1 MGFVTVNVFEW
12 GQVWMVAEPEDVT
25 QAKINA
31 GDRTI
36 CYTRPCV
43 VLTPADQMFGGP
55 LITVVPI
62 TSKIGVVKEHDIV
75 FRNHD
80 LVQNKIMVNQLTTK
94 DSAMFIRYMFTLP
107 EDIMRAIEEQVALIT
122 GLNMTLSSTPESSE
136 LDSQKI
142 SELEKE
148 LAKAK
153 ECIRL
158 LQKELDGKTAEVD
171 TKKRQ
176 QIHDTKKKS
185 SRTPKNKWS
194 EEQAIEFLYD
204 SGRLTTAELMKKYAL
219 KTKGSVHSTRY
230 LLKKKYG
237 ECASC

>member
-1 MGFVTVNVFEW
+1 MGFGTVNVFER
-12 GQVWMVAEPEDVT
+12 GQVWMVAEPDDVT

-94 DSAMFIRYMFTLP
+94 DSDMFIRYMFTLP

-136 LDSQKI
+136 LDSQKV

-148 LAKAK
+148 LEKAK

-158 LQKELDGKTAEVD
+158 LHIELDEKTLDVD
-171 TKKRQ
+171 SKK
-176 QIHDTKKKS
+176 DSVVTTKKKS

>member
-1 MGFVTVNVFEW
+1 MGFGSVNVFER

-25 QAKINA
+25 QAKINS

-43 VLTPADQMFGGP
+43 VLTPSDQIMGGP

-80 LVQNKIMVNQLTTK
+80 HEQNKIMVNQLTTR
-94 DSAMFIRYMFTLP
+94 DSDMFIRYMFTMP
-107 EDIMRAIEEQVALIT
+107 DDIMRAIEEQVALIT
-122 GLNMTLSSTPESSE
+122 GLSLSTESSE

-148 LAKAK
+148 LARAK
-153 ECIRL
+153 ECIKL
-158 LQKELDGKTAEVD
+158 LRKELVKTKTEADSAVSD
-171 TKKRQ
+171 LTA
-176 QIHDTKKKS
+176 KKS
-185 SRTPKNKWS
+185 SRTRTPKKKWS
-194 EEQAIEFLYD
+194 EEQAIDFLKD
-204 SGRLTTAELMKKYAL
+204 GSHMTTEELMKKYGLAS
-219 KTKGSVHSTRY
+219 KGSVHSTRY

-237 ECASC
+237 ECTSC

>member
-1 MGFVTVNVFEW
+1 MGFGSVNVFER

-43 VLTPADQMFGGP
+43 VLTPANQIGGP

-62 TSKIGVVKEHDIV
+62 TSKLGVVKEHDIV

-80 LVQNKIMVNQLTTK
+80 LEQNKIMVNQLSTK
-94 DSAMFIRYMFTLP
+94 DSDMFIRYMFTMP
-107 EDIMRAIEEQVALIT
+107 EDIMRAIEEQVVLIT
-122 GLNMTLSSTPESSE
+122 GLSLSTSESSE
-136 LDSQKI
+136 NLTQKI
-142 SELEKE
+142 GELEKE

-153 ECIRL
+153 ECIKL
-158 LQKELDGKTAEVD
+158 LHKELDKNAAADSAVSIET
-171 TKKRQ
+171 T
-176 QIHDTKKKS
+176 TKKS
-185 SRTPKNKWS
+185 SRTPKKKWS
-194 EEQAIEFLYD
+194 EEQAIAFIKD
-204 SGRLTTAELMKKYAL
+204 GGHMTTEELMKKYGLA
-219 KTKGSVHSTRY
+219 TKGSVHSTRY

-237 ECASC
+237 ECTSC

>member
-1 MGFVTVNVFEW
+1 MGFGSVNVFER
-12 GQVWMVAEPEDVT
+12 GQVWMVAESEDVT

-43 VLTPADQMFGGP
+43 VLTPSDQMMGGP

-80 LVQNKIMVNQLTTK
+80 HEQNKIMINQLTTK
-94 DSAMFIRYMFTLP
+94 DSDMFIRYMFTMP
-107 EDIMRAIEEQVALIT
+107 DDIMRAIEEQVALIT
-122 GLNMTLSSTPESSE
+122 GLSLTTESSE

-153 ECIRL
+153 ECIKL
-158 LQKELDGKTAEVD
+158 LHKELDKNTATAD
-171 TKKRQ
+171 ST
-176 QIHDTKKKS
+176 TKKK
-185 SRTPKNKWS
+185 WS
-194 EEQAIEFLYD
+194 KDRAINFIND
-204 SGRLTTAELMKKYAL
+204 GSHMTTQELMKKYGLA
-219 KTKGSVHSTRY
+219 TKGSVHSTRY

-237 ECASC
+237 ECTSC

>member
-1 MGFVTVNVFEW
+1 MGFGSVNVFER
-12 GQVWMVAEPEDVT
+12 GQVWMVAESEDVT

-43 VLTPADQMFGGP
+43 VLTPSDQMMGGP

-80 LVQNKIMVNQLTTK
+80 LEQNKIMVSQLTTK
-94 DSAMFIRYMFTLP
+94 DSNMFIRYMFTMP

-122 GLNMTLSSTPESSE
+122 GLSLSTESSE
-136 LDSQKI
+136 LDSQKKI

-148 LAKAK
+148 LAKAE
-153 ECIRL
+153 ECIKL
-158 LQKELDGKTAEVD
+158 LRKELDKTSEADIAVSID
-171 TKKRQ
+171 T
-176 QIHDTKKKS
+176 TKKKS
-185 SRTPKNKWS
+185 SRTPKKKWS
-194 EEQAIEFLYD
+194 EEQAINFLKDGSYM
-204 SGRLTTAELMKKYAL
+204 TTEELMKKYGLAS
-219 KTKGSVHSTRY
+219 KGSVHSTRY
-230 LLKKKYG
+230 ILKKKYG
-237 ECASC
+237 ECTSSC